1 MSYIFHYDIAALIA
15 FAVLMCF
22 VLARKHIFDE
32 TFIQLMILTVS
43 AALVPITDLW
53 GTIAIERNASVNMI
67 MVSNMAYYISH
78 VITTFV
84 FLVYVISQV
93 EMRSKQAVAK
103 RVAIYAPILLVLVII
118 LMNPLL
124 GTVFTYTRESGFQRG
139 FLYGVIFVTPLAYFL
154 WAVIY
159 ILKNRKWFKQQFIR
173 MIIFVVVLNTAAIVF
188 QYFNSHCLVR
198 GYMLSLSAIVMF
210 FFDEHNRIRVE
221 EETRLVED
229 NYLYEQTSR
238 SIRNKMPIALI
249 LVKISNYGGLCDIF
263 GSRNIKRLG
272 ERVATYIG
280 HKYKFGTAF
289 RISESTIAIS
299 TLDVKNVERMSE
311 ELFKE
316 LDKTWELDGIE
327 IYCDILVSCIIY
339 PNHVKNIETCNSYLR
354 HFVQMTKGSKGY
366 VPIEDLNINEY
377 IRKKQVENAINDG
390 LRNNNFEVVY
400 QPIKLLESEEFVTAE
415 ALLRLTDPELGPISP
430 AEFIPIAEE
439 CGSIVQIG
447 NFVLDSVCD
456 FIEKNDMDELGLHY
470 IELNLSVIQC
480 LQKDF
485 IETVDA
491 IVKKHNIDPK
501 YLCLEVTETASNYSP
516 AVFKRNLETLGDM
529 GYTLALD
536 DFGSGYA
543 NIERMVESEF
553 RIVKFDKEMTQY
565 SNGEEKHQVLFEKM
579 QNVIHSIDAKVV
591 AEGVETKEQYEKL
604 KEIGCD
610 YIQGYYFS
618 KPIKRDDFVSFL
630 LENRN

>member
-93 EMRSKQAVAK
+93 EMRRKQAVAK

-139 FLYGVIFVTPLAYFL
+139 FLYGVILVTPLAYFL

-173 MIIFVVVLNTAAIVF
+173 MIIFVAVLNTAAIVF
-188 QYFNSHCLVR
+188 QYFNSHWLVR

-272 ERVATYIG
+272 ERVASYIG

-339 PNHVKNIETCNSYLR
+339 PNHVKNIETCTSYLR

-377 IRKKQVENAINDG
+377 IRKKQVENVINDG

-415 ALLRLTDPELGPISP
+415 ALLRLTDPELGPVSP

-439 CGSIVQIG
+439 SGAIVQIG